1 MTDLRVVSLT
11 WEADGVLSVVLA
23 DPSGGPVPSWTPGA
37 HVDVELGGLR
47 RSYSLC
53 GDPSDDR
60 VLKIA
65 VLREPAGR
73 GGSEFVHT
81 RLRPGDVVPVSVPL
95 NNFELVDAPSYV
107 FIAGGIGITPV
118 LPMLTVAAARGASW
132 RLVYGGR
139 RRTSMAFLD
148 VLADFGAAVAVRPE
162 DEFGRLDLDEA
173 LKETTSDTVV
183 YCCGPESLLTAVEQ
197 RCLDHGRQLRVERFA
212 AKPVESSLP
221 ANAFEV
227 VCARSGVTATVGPD
241 QSVLSVLEDAG
252 LPVLYSCQDGIC
264 GTCETTVLEGD
275 LDHRDSVLTAAERQS
290 GDTMFICVSRCTSSR
305 LVLDL

>member
-11 WEADGVLSVVLA
+11 WEADGVLSVVFA
-23 DPSGGPVPSWTPGA
+23 DPSGAPVPAWTPGA
-37 HVDVELGGLR
+37 HVDVEVGGLR

-53 GDPSDDR
+53 GDPADDR

-65 VLREPAGR
+65 VLHEPAGR

-81 RLRPGDVVPVSVPL
+81 RLRPGDLVPVSAPV

-118 LPMLTVAAARGASW
+118 LPMLTAVTARRAQW

-148 VLADFGAAVAVRPE
+148 ALARFGAAVAVRPE
-162 DEFGRLDLDEA
+162 DEFGLLDLDEA

-183 YCCGPESLLTAVEQ
+183 YCCGPEPLLVAVEE
-197 RCLDHGRQLRVERFA
+197 RCREHDRQLRVERFA

-241 QSVLSVLEDAG
+241 QSVLSALEDAG

-264 GTCETTVLEGD
+264 GTCETTVLEGA
-275 LDHRDSVLTAAERQS
+275 LDHRDSVLTDAERQA
-290 GDTMFICVSRCTSSR
+290 GDTMFICVSRCTSPR